1 MTPKPI
7 EAVSNTGYDITP
19 LDDETIGRLAQDLN
33 EEEYRILMNHGTEP
47 AFCGTL
53 LDNKL
58 DGTYA
63 CRLCGLPLFSSK
75 HKFNSGTGW
84 PSFYTP
90 FDKAHL
96 KEIEDTSYG
105 MRRVEIRCARCG
117 SHQGHVF
124 PDGPPPTGQRYCL
137 NSASLQFF
145 EEGEAIP
152 QKA

>member
-1 MTPKPI
+1 MTP
-7 EAVSNTGYDITP
+7 EAKKELSASGYDVTA
-19 LDDETIGRLAQDLN
+19 LDSETVTRLAEDLN
-33 EEEYRILMNHGTEP
+33 PQERRILLNHGTEP

-90 FDKAHL
+90 FDKDHL
-96 KEIEDTSYG
+96 TEIED
-105 MRRVEIRCARCG
+105 
-117 SHQGHVF
+117 
-124 PDGPPPTGQRYCL
+124 
-137 NSASLQFF
+137 AS
-145 EEGEAIP
+145 
-152 QKA
+152 